1 MLLQSRQKNG
11 QGIKVPDV
19 EKHGMMRADAVLKR
33 RRLFF
38 LKSCAFPSRYIF
50 CSLQHATEKITLL
63 TDRLCPGWLPRQQ
76 RCPRGSVRNPIL
88 DGELMFEPDLP
99 CPYSIIPAKTDEA
112 VFVTKLYWQNIESL
126 HGKPI
131 SLDEW
136 KAVLSSNDED
146 EQNFLVC
153 RGCMPVAWLRMN
165 GLLNKDMAW
174 ISMLVVSD
182 KHHRQGIGGYT
193 GEFSEKFVKEKGF
206 RKLGV
211 HIAEDKI
218 PAQNLYKNV
227 GMLLRNTVNAQPGT
241 ELGVWDILL

>member
-1 MLLQSRQKNG
+1 
-11 QGIKVPDV
+11 
-19 EKHGMMRADAVLKR
+19 
-33 RRLFF
+33 
-38 LKSCAFPSRYIF
+38 
-50 CSLQHATEKITLL
+50 
-63 TDRLCPGWLPRQQ
+63 
-76 RCPRGSVRNPIL
+76 
-88 DGELMFEPDLP
+88 
-99 CPYSIIPAKTDEA
+99 
-112 VFVTKLYWQNIESL
+112 
-126 HGKPI
+126 
-131 SLDEW
+131 
-136 KAVLSSNDED
+136 
-146 EQNFLVC
+146 
-153 RGCMPVAWLRMN
+153 MN

-182 KHHRQGIGGYT
+182 KHHRQGIGGYA

>member
-1 MLLQSRQKNG
+1 
-11 QGIKVPDV
+11 
-19 EKHGMMRADAVLKR
+19 
-33 RRLFF
+33 
-38 LKSCAFPSRYIF
+38 
-50 CSLQHATEKITLL
+50 
-63 TDRLCPGWLPRQQ
+63 
-76 RCPRGSVRNPIL
+76 
-88 DGELMFEPDLP
+88 MFEPDLP

-182 KHHRQGIGGYT
+182 KHHRQGIGGYA